1 MGWRGTLR
9 SIAAA
14 SRRAER
20 EAQSRHRQLLAQQ
33 KQLNRMAELERA
45 SYEVDLYR
53 ARMDALL
60 SVHKDASDDW
70 DWHSIRA
77 SGPPEPPQRLDD
89 SERAARDLQ
98 VKYVPSLTDKILG
111 RTERKHKDL
120 AASVEAA
127 KLEDSQRYQQA
138 LDQNKLDVSEWQ
150 RLQSLAEGVLNGD
163 LTAYETV
170 IRETNPFSEI
180 GDLGSSVSFTI
191 DNSRIIEVNLD
202 VNSEA
207 VIPPEEKIL
216 LQSGKLST
224 KKIPKSKFYE
234 IYQDYVASC
243 LLRVARELFAL
254 LPVEMVV
261 AHAVG
266 EVLNSAT
273 GHLEKQPILSVAIP
287 AKTLRSFKFDSID
300 CSDSLSNFVHR
311 MKFSRTKGFSPID
324 PINPADLRPAEES

>member
-9 SIAAA
+9 SIAAS

-20 EAQSRHRQLLAQQ
+20 EAQSRHRQLMAQQ
-33 KQLNRMAELERA
+33 KQVNRMAELERA

-60 SVHKDASDDW
+60 SVHKDSSDDW
-70 DWHSIRA
+70 DWHSIQE
-77 SGPPEPPQRLDD
+77 SGPPELPQRSDD
-89 SERAARDLQ
+89 SEKAAREIA
-98 VKYVPSLTDKILG
+98 VKYVPSLTDKVLG
-111 RTERKHKDL
+111 RTERKQKEL
-120 AASVEAA
+120 AAKVEAA
-127 KLEDSQRYQQA
+127 KLEDDHRFQQA
-138 LDQNKLDVSEWQ
+138 LDQNKLDFSEWQ
-150 RLQSLAEGVLNGD
+150 RLHNLAEGVLNGD

-180 GDLGSSVSFTI
+180 GELGSSVSFTI
-191 DNSRIIEVNLD
+191 ENSRIIEADLD

-207 VIPPEEKIL
+207 VIPAEEKTL
-216 LQSGKLST
+216 LQSGKLSI
-224 KKIPKSKFYE
+224 KKIPKSRFYE

-254 LPVEMVV
+254 LPIEMVV
-261 AHAVG
+261 IHAVG

-273 GHLEKQPILSVAIP
+273 GHLEKQPILSMAIP
-287 AKTLRSFKFDSID
+287 EKTLRSLKFASID

-311 MKFSRTKGFSPID
+311 MKFSRTKGFSPIE